1 MDVGREARDFFAT
14 LELNP
19 DVWSIAD
26 IEKWLIQHD
35 RRVRAQLL
43 RDLAEK
49 DDIGR
54 YVAHWLRRR
63 ADEIEANHGPNILNS

>member
-1 MDVGREARDFFAT
+1 MDVEREAR
-14 LELNP
+14 ELLNWLSLGP
-19 DVWSIAD
+19 CSAAEVEYVA
-26 IEKWLIQHD
+26 KWLAAHD

-63 ADEIEANHGPNILNS
+63 ADEIEAEK